1 MVKEAVHEDATDVRV
16 SPLVSMSRRE
26 LISMILV
33 GVAVGAIISVLYF
46 LLNKF
51 IFSAVLC
58 RPQST
63 ADCGQAPN
71 YAMIVAMLVGSIG
84 GVVGLARTRIY
95 RPLLIVIV
103 SVIALWGIQNVL
115 MGLDWYWAMMIT
127 AVFFG
132 LAYGVFGW
140 LARIRNFIL
149 AIVLVAVLTVLVR
162 WVLVA

>member
-1 MVKEAVHEDATDVRV
+1 
-16 SPLVSMSRRE
+16 
-26 LISMILV
+26 
-33 GVAVGAIISVLYF
+33 
-46 LLNKF
+46 
-51 IFSAVLC
+51 
-58 RPQST
+58 
-63 ADCGQAPN
+63 
-71 YAMIVAMLVGSIG
+71 MIVAMLVGSIG
-84 GVVGLARTRIY
+84 GLVGLARTRIY

>member
-1 MVKEAVHEDATDVRV
+1 MVKEAVHEDATDARV
-16 SPLVSMSRRE
+16 SPLVSMNRRE

-46 LLNKF
+46 LLNKY

-103 SVIALWGIQNVL
+103 SVVALWGVQNIL

-132 LAYGVFGW
+132 LAYGMFGW

-149 AIVLVAVLTVLVR
+149 AIVLIAVVAVLVR

>member
-1 MVKEAVHEDATDVRV
+1 MVKEAVHEDATDARV
-16 SPLVSMSRRE
+16 SPLVSMNRRE

-84 GVVGLARTRIY
+84 GVVGLARARIY

-103 SVIALWGIQNVL
+103 SVVALWGVQNIL

-132 LAYGVFGW
+132 LAYGMFGW

-149 AIVLVAVLTVLVR
+149 AIVLIAVVAVLVR

>member
-1 MVKEAVHEDATDVRV
+1 MVKEAVHEDATDARV
-16 SPLVSMSRRE
+16 SPLVSMSHRE

-84 GVVGLARTRIY
+84 GLVGLARTRIY

>member
-1 MVKEAVHEDATDVRV
+1 
-16 SPLVSMSRRE
+16 
-26 LISMILV
+26 
-33 GVAVGAIISVLYF
+33 
-46 LLNKF
+46 
-51 IFSAVLC
+51 
-58 RPQST
+58 
-63 ADCGQAPN
+63 
-71 YAMIVAMLVGSIG
+71 
-84 GVVGLARTRIY
+84 
-95 RPLLIVIV
+95 
-103 SVIALWGIQNVL
+103 

>member
-1 MVKEAVHEDATDVRV
+1 MVKEVVHDDATDARV

-33 GVAVGAIISVLYF
+33 GVAVGVIISVLYF

-140 LARIRNFIL
+140 LSRLRNFIL

>member
-1 MVKEAVHEDATDVRV
+1 MVKEAVHDDATDARV

-71 YAMIVAMLVGSIG
+71 YTMIVAMLVGSIG
-84 GVVGLARTRIY
+84 GLVGLARTRIY

-127 AVFFG
+127 AIFFG

>member
-1 MVKEAVHEDATDVRV
+1 MVKEAVHDDATDARV

-33 GVAVGAIISVLYF
+33 GVAVGVIISVLYF

-63 ADCGQAPN
+63 ADCGQAPS

>member
-1 MVKEAVHEDATDVRV
+1 MVKEAVHEDATDARV

-103 SVIALWGIQNVL
+103 SVIVLWGIQNVL